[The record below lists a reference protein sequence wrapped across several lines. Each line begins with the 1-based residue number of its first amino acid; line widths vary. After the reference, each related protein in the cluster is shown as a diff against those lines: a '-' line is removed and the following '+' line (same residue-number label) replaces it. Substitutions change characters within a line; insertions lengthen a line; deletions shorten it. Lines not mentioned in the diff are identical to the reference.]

1 MQAGHQT
8 EFFVGIGLQAVEMS
22 TTLRQDTSPARISPR
37 PRQQMFMFQLISHW
51 PGDAHE
57 LDTFE
62 LDTFNR
68 VWIVHSG
75 Q

>member
-1 MQAGHQT
+1 
-8 EFFVGIGLQAVEMS
+8 
-22 TTLRQDTSPARISPR
+22 
-37 PRQQMFMFQLISHW
+37 MFQLISHW

-62 LDTFNR
+62 LGTFNR